1 MLDMFD
7 LFAECIFFPSKRLHY
22 LDWIKIII
30 IKQIIGGSSYGISK
44 TIQGICWYYTI
55 YNLFLYIFCPNSEA
69 CLIHHHHPMRHKIDI
84 SLVCIVHMYVI
95 HFCSSVLYLTF
106 ILTCHVYNMKLIFPF
121 LSFRYPSHIWDS
133 INHSLLLRSL
143 SFGNATRVLTAALHI
158 IWQKGLLTTNFT
170 AVTFFPFLLLD

>member
-1 MLDMFD
+1 MVLVM
-7 LFAECIFFPSKRLHY
+7 ASP
-22 LDWIKIII
+22 
-30 IKQIIGGSSYGISK
+30 KQSREYAD
-44 TIQGICWYYTI
+44 TIQFTI
-55 YNLFLYIFCPNSEA
+55 YFFTYFG
-69 CLIHHHHPMRHKIDI
+69 LIHHHHPMRHKIDI
-84 SLVCIVHMYVI
+84 LLVCIVHMYVI

-170 AVTFFPFLLLD
+170 AVTFFPLLLLD

>member
-1 MLDMFD
+1 MLM
-7 LFAECIFFPSKRLHY
+7 
-22 LDWIKIII
+22 
-30 IKQIIGGSSYGISK
+30 
-44 TIQGICWYYTI
+44 YYTI

-121 LSFRYPSHIWDS
+121 LSFRYPSHTYLRFHKPLSSFKKSQFWKCNWCPNCCAPHHLTKRTSDHKFYRS
-133 INHSLLLRSL
+133 NFFPPSSARLDGDHTLRSC
-143 SFGNATRVLTAALHI
+143 N
-158 IWQKGLLTTNFT
+158 QK
-170 AVTFFPFLLLD
+170 PS